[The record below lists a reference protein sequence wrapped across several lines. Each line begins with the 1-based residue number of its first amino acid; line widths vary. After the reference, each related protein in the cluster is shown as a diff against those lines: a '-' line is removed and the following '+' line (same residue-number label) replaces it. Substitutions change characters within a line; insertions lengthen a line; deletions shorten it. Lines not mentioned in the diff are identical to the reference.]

1 MKRVLFIDRD
11 GTLIKEPPVDYQVD
25 SFEKLEF
32 MPGAIT
38 AMSRIATLG
47 YELAMATNQ
56 DGLGTASFPEA
67 TFWPAH
73 NLMLKTFEG
82 EGVRFDDILIDRSTS
97 NWPEISAQRESCC
110 SPSKRDARYW
120 PKGALRNTA
129 C

>member
-56 DGLGTASFPEA
+56 DGLGNRRASP
-67 TFWPAH
+67 
-73 NLMLKTFEG
+73 
-82 EGVRFDDILIDRSTS
+82 
-97 NWPEISAQRESCC
+97 
-110 SPSKRDARYW
+110 KRNASGR
-120 PKGALRNTA
+120 RTT
-129 C
+129 